1 MKHKLDLGSWP
12 RRQHFDFFRKFEEP
26 FFGVT
31 VNVDLTLGYEHS
43 KAAGVSLFIYYLYQ
57 ALNAVNII
65 EPFKYRIEGDEVMV
79 YDTINAS
86 PTIMRP
92 NGTFGFGHIIHDRS
106 FGRFL
111 DGAEQEIS
119 RVQSSADLFP
129 PADTGENIIHLS
141 TLPWLNF
148 TSVSHARMYSI
159 PDSVPKIS
167 FGRITD
173 IDGQKIMPVSI
184 HVHHALVD
192 GMHVGQYVQAFQD
205 LLNMGL

>member
-1 MKHKLDLGSWP
+1 
-12 RRQHFDFFRKFEEP
+12 
-26 FFGVT
+26 
-31 VNVDLTLGYEHS
+31 
-43 KAAGVSLFIYYLYQ
+43 
-57 ALNAVNII
+57 
-65 EPFKYRIEGDEVMV
+65 MV